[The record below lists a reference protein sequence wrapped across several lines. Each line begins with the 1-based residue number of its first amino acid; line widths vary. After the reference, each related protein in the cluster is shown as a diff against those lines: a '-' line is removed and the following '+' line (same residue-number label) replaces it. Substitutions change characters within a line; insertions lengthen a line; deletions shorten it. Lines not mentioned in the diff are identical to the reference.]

1 MNRREQRR
9 ELRARKQAVR
19 AAVAKLRREAR
30 ERMSQIPAVRRERMR
45 RRIRRTSAL
54 LALLLLALFVR
65 CDCAEAPVPVAPV
78 VTASPVV
85 AKPKP
90 PPTPPA
96 KPEVFSERIKPQRRG
111 RYEATPR
118 PPPSWLEA
126 FHLQVAARSPR
137 LAECFRGSERPGAL
151 RWAAALN
158 AKSGAV
164 SDHELEPLGAGGSF
178 TQEQRDCVIGALS
191 TPQYQ
196 LKVPAPDALPRR
208 VGLVIEF

>member
-1 MNRREQRR
+1 MNRREYRR
-9 ELRARKQAVR
+9 ELRARKQAVH

-30 ERMSQIPAVRRERMR
+30 ERMSQNPAVRRERMR
-45 RRIRRTSAL
+45 RRIRRASML
-54 LALLLLALFVR
+54 VALLLLALFVR
-65 CDCAEAPVPVAPV
+65 CDCAQAPAPPVPVVAV
-78 VTASPVV
+78 SPVA
-85 AKPKP
+85 AKTKP
-90 PPTPPA
+90 PPTPAA
-96 KPEVFSERIKPQRRG
+96 KPEVFSDRIKPQRRS

-137 LAECFRGSERPGAL
+137 LAECFSGSDRPGAL

-178 TQEQRDCVIGALS
+178 TLQQRDCVIAALS
-191 TPQYQ
+191 SPQYQ
-196 LKVPAPDALPRR
+196 LKVPATDALPRR